1 VATGDLF
8 DLSGKV
14 ALVTG
19 ARRGIGRAIAVA
31 FAEAGADI
39 VGLGPNPMPDT
50 ARDVA
55 DAGRR
60 FAAISADLGEAN
72 DYAALAAEASAKFG
86 RLDILVNNSGIIR
99 RADVTEHSEAD
110 WDAVMAIDL
119 KSIFLLSQAVARGMI
134 AGGVAGRIVNIASL
148 LSFQGGIRIVAYAAA
163 KHGVAGV
170 TRAMANELAPKG
182 ITVNAIAPG
191 YVATDNNTALRED
204 PVRYQAIL
212 DRIPVGRWAEPN
224 DLRTAALFLASPAS
238 SYVTGTIIPV
248 DGGWLSR

>member
-1 VATGDLF
+1 VAENLF
-8 DLSGKV
+8 DLSGKA

-19 ARRGIGRAIAVA
+19 ARRGIGQAIAVA

-39 VGLGPNPMPDT
+39 VGLGPNPMAET
-50 ARDVA
+50 AKLVA
-55 DAGRR
+55 ATGRG
-60 FAAISADLGEAN
+60 FAEIRADLGEAN
-72 DYAALAAEASAKFG
+72 DYAAIATEAAAKFG

-119 KSIFLLSQAVARGMI
+119 KSVFLLSQAVARRMI
-134 AGGVAGRIVNIASL
+134 ADGVAGRIINIASL
-148 LSFQGGIRIVAYAAA
+148 LAFQGGIRIVAYTAA

-170 TRAMANELAPKG
+170 TRAMANDLAPEG

-204 PVRYQAIL
+204 PVRYKAIL
-212 DRIPVGRWAEPN
+212 ERIPVGRWAAP
-224 DLRTAALFLASPAS
+224 DDIRTAALFLASPAS
-238 SYVTGTIIPV
+238 SYVTGAIIPV